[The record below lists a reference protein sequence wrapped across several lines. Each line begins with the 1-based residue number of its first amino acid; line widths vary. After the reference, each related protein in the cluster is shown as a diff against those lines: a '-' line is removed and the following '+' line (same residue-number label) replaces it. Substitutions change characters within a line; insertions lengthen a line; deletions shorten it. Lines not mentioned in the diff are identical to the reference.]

1 MYRVHVEHDK
11 TPVLKITFDKG
22 HMVKDYAAH
31 IFNVLLA
38 TAAAAVLNFQC
49 TVSAGG
55 LLKAH

>member
-38 TAAAAVLNFQC
+38 AAAVLDFQC